1 MSSFVEDNSFS
12 EYPLYD
18 FATEI
23 TDVESDGKKD
33 YSFRLNM
40 MNNSDELNIRFI
52 HADIM
57 TPYASH
63 LNECC
68 NVIGKGYFVASNYS
82 ADDIYEYGKFYPDAE
97 FEERLVKAEFEFSFL
112 IN

>member
-1 MSSFVEDNSFS
+1 MNS
-12 EYPLYD
+12 
-18 FATEI
+18 
-23 TDVESDGKKD
+23 ESCEPCHKVAYCSAAG
-33 YSFRLNM
+33 LV
-40 MNNSDELNIRFI
+40 I